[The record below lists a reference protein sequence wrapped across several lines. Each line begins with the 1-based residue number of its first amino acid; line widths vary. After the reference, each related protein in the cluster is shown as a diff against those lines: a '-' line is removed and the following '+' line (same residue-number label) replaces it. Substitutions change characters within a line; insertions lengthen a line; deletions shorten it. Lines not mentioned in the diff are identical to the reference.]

1 MSENNNVKDCLRA
14 LAEAVQ
20 QGAGPSVQ
28 QRLLVRFRERR
39 DNQRRRR
46 KYLAGIAASL
56 MVAAGLYLAALQ
68 HQKAIQ
74 GVSLNEDNQTS
85 GFITLPYAQSG
96 VPLEQPV
103 IVRVDIPVSELGMMG
118 VRVTPSSVK
127 ERVRADLLIGQDGVA
142 RAVRV
147 VE

>member
-1 MSENNNVKDCLRA
+1 MTENDVKDCLRA

-20 QGAGPSVQ
+20 QDAGPSVE

-39 DNQRRRR
+39 DNQRRR
-46 KYLAGIAASL
+46 KYLACLAASL
-56 MVAAGLYLAALQ
+56 VAAAGLYLAVL
-68 HQKAIQ
+68 HYRSAIQ
-74 GVSLNEDNQTS
+74 SVPREEDNQIS
-85 GFITLPYAQSG
+85 GFISLPYAQSG

-118 VRVTPSSVK
+118 LRVAPTGMK
-127 ERVRADLLIGQDGVA
+127 EKVRADLLIGQDGVA

>member
-39 DNQRRRR
+39 DNQRRR

-56 MVAAGLYLAALQ
+56 MVAAGLYLAVLQ
-68 HQKAIQ
+68 HRNAIQ
-74 GVSLNEDNQTS
+74 GISHNEDNQAS
-85 GFITLPYAQSG
+85 GFISLPYAQSG

-118 VRVTPSSVK
+118 VRVIPSSVK

>member
-1 MSENNNVKDCLRA
+1 MSENNDVKDYIRA

-20 QGAGPSVQ
+20 QGAGPSVE
-28 QRLLVRFRERR
+28 QRLLIRFRERR
-39 DNQRRRR
+39 DNRRRR

-56 MVAAGLYLAALQ
+56 VVAAGLYLAVLR
-68 HQKAIQ
+68 HQNAIQ
-74 GVSLNEDNQTS
+74 GVSHNEDNQAS

-118 VRVTPSSVK
+118 VRVAPTGIK
-127 ERVRADLLIGQDGVA
+127 QRVRADLLIGQDGVA

>member
-1 MSENNNVKDCLRA
+1 
-14 LAEAVQ
+14 
-20 QGAGPSVQ
+20 
-28 QRLLVRFRERR
+28 
-39 DNQRRRR
+39 
-46 KYLAGIAASL
+46 
-56 MVAAGLYLAALQ
+56 MVAAGLYLAVFQ

-74 GVSLNEDNQTS
+74 GVLHNEDNQTS

-118 VRVTPSSVK
+118 VRVTPSRVK

>member
-28 QRLLVRFRERR
+28 QRLVVRFRERR
-39 DNQRRRR
+39 DKQRRR

-56 MVAAGLYLAALQ
+56 MVAAGLYLAVLQ
-68 HQKAIQ
+68 HQNAIQ
-74 GVSLNEDNQTS
+74 GVSHNEDSQTS
-85 GFITLPYAQSG
+85 SFITLPYAQSG